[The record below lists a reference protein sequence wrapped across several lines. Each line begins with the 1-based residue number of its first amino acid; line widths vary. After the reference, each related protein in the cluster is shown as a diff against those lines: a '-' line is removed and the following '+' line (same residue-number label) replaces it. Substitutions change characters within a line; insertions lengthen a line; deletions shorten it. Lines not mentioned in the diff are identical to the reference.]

1 MKKRKFSRWIL
12 LLCCLFIPAF
22 TAGAKAPLGTPTR
35 EVLLDMAWDCLEE
48 YNFSCIRTNAVAVSK
63 ATQIMS
69 EKENKTNAM
78 RILDKNKIN
87 YEVNTYECDEF
98 IDGVHIADMLGQP
111 YESTF
116 KTLVTEGKSKNY
128 YVFAI
133 PIALELDMKKAA
145 KAVGEKSIEMVH
157 VKDINAVTGYI
168 RGGCT
173 PIGMKKQYKTVYH
186 STIKD
191 FDKVIVSGGK
201 LGTQIILA
209 PDDLIKVTRAD
220 VCDIVKD

>member
-1 MKKRKFSRWIL
+1 M
-12 LLCCLFIPAF
+12 
-22 TAGAKAPLGTPTR
+22 AK
-35 EVLLDMAWDCLEE
+35 
-48 YNFSCIRTNAVAVSK
+48 
-63 ATQIMS
+63 

-116 KTLVTEGKSKNY
+116 KTLVTEGKTKNY

-186 STIKD
+186 DTIKD

-201 LGTQIILA
+201 LGTQIIIA
-209 PDDLIKVTRAD
+209 PDDLIKVTRAE
-220 VCDIVKD
+220 VCDIVKDRYQKSTAEYCFTVLFLYQKKSLTATAEAIQPIISPVSAAGTA